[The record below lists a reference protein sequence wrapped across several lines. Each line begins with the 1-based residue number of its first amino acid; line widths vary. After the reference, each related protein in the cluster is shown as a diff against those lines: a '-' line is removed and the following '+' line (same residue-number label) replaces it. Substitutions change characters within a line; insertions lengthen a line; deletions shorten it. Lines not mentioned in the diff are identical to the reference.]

1 MRRALRALYDACGAL
16 AGASLVLMF
25 AMIALNIAGGQFG
38 FFIRGLDA
46 LAGYLM
52 AAAIFL
58 ALPYTFKAGEHIR
71 VTLLIQ
77 RLAPGARRAV
87 EIGCLVV
94 GLGLA
99 ALLAWASIRLAW
111 LSWVF
116 GDISQATDRM
126 PLWIPQVPFA
136 FGALM
141 LAVAF
146 LEDLVDALRGRRV
159 PPRASDVPAHV
170 E

>member
-1 MRRALRALYDACGAL
+1 MRRALRALYTACGAL
-16 AGASLVLMF
+16 AGAALVLML

-38 FFIRGLDA
+38 FFVRGLDA

-77 RLAPGARRAV
+77 RLAPRARRAV
-87 EIGCLVV
+87 EIGSLLV
-94 GLGLA
+94 GIALA

-116 GDISQATDRM
+116 DDISQSTDRM
-126 PLWIPQVPFA
+126 PLWIPQAPFA

-146 LEDLVDALRGRRV
+146 LEDLVDEVLGRRV
-159 PPRASDVPAHV
+159 PPTASDEPSHV